1 MRYIGLLRAVNVGG
15 KNTIPMAD
23 LRSALQDIE
32 LDHVRTYIQS
42 GNMVFDSDLT
52 EDAVQD
58 RIEHQIQQR
67 FGFHIDVILRTV
79 TEFDRLIADLPFAGA
94 SEPASSASSPVGVS
108 VAFLN
113 EPPDPDA
120 VAALDRYPSPGEQ
133 YRVVSRNVYLLLP
146 NGTARSKLVAQVQK
160 LGPRVTVRNW
170 KTVQKLQAMAAA
182 DQNDT

>member
-1 MRYIGLLRAVNVGG
+1 MRYLGLLRAVNVGG

-32 LDHVRTYIQS
+32 LGHVRTYIQS
-42 GNMVFDSDLT
+42 GNMVFDSALT

-79 TEFDRLIADLPFAGA
+79 TDFDRLIADLPFAGA
-94 SEPASSASSPVGVS
+94 SEPASSSSSPVGS
-108 VAFLN
+108 RCLLN

-120 VAALDRYPSPGEQ
+120 VAALDRYPRPGSNTGLS
-133 YRVVSRNVYLLLP
+133 VVTCICCCPTAPPGPNWLP
-146 NGTARSKLVAQVQK
+146 KCKS
-160 LGPRVTVRNW
+160 W
-170 KTVQKLQAMAAA
+170 
-182 DQNDT
+182 DHE